1 MIKKIDWYIIKKF
14 LLSFVLT
21 LGLFTVIIIVFD
33 VAEKIDDFVEKQT
46 PFGEIVFDYYFNFI
60 PFLLNLFSPIF
71 VFITV
76 IFFTSKM
83 ADKSEVVAI
92 LSGGVSYLRFL
103 RPYML
108 SALIIGA
115 FSFSLNA
122 WIIPRSDKKRV
133 EFENRYTRNLENN
146 YKKNIKQ
153 QIRPGM
159 IMSLQ
164 NYNYLDSFG
173 YKIQLEHVED
183 GRLKSR
189 LFGDKIR
196 WNEENETWRISNY
209 RIREFLPN
217 GKEKLHS
224 GAYLDTMVPF
234 DPEDFF
240 RRQEDVQSFNMDELD
255 KYIALEKMREFS
267 DAFFYKTEKQRRY
280 ASPFSMLI
288 LTFIGVCVS
297 SAKVRR
303 GVGKNLAKGIL
314 ISFFYLFVIQFFSSI
329 GSKGAMHPVVAI
341 WTPNIAF
348 MFVAGWLYKKAQK

>member
-46 PFGEIVFDYYFNFI
+46 PIHDIIFDYYLNFI

-122 WIIPRSDKKRV
+122 WIIPSSDKKRV
-133 EFENRYTRNLENN
+133 EFENRNTRNLENS
-146 YKKNIKQ
+146 YKQNIKQ

-159 IMSLQ
+159 VMSLQ

-196 WNEENETWRISNY
+196 WNKEMNTWRISNY
-209 RIREFLPN
+209 RIREFNDDGTESLIT
-217 GKEKLHS
+217 
-224 GAYLDTMVPF
+224 GAFLDTMVPF

-240 RRQEDVQSFNMDELD
+240 RRQEDVQSFNMAELD
-255 KYIALEKMREFS
+255 KYIELSEMRGTA
-267 DAFFYKTEKQRRY
+267 DAHFYRTEKQRRY
-280 ASPFSMLI
+280 ASPLSMLI

-314 ISFFYLFVIQFFSSI
+314 ISFFYLFVIQFFTST
-329 GSKGAMHPVVAI
+329 GAKGALHPVIAI

-348 MFVAGWLYKKAQK
+348 MFVAGWLYFKAQK

>member
-1 MIKKIDWYIIKKF
+1 M
-14 LLSFVLT
+14 LT

-46 PFGEIVFDYYFNFI
+46 PFNEIVFDYYLNFI

-108 SALIIGA
+108 SALIIGF

-122 WIIPRSDKKRV
+122 WIIPSSDKKRV
-133 EFENRYTRNLENN
+133 EFENRYTRNLENS
-146 YKKNIKQ
+146 YRQNIKQ

-159 IMSLQ
+159 IMTLQ
-164 NYNYLDSFG
+164 SFNYLDSFG
-173 YKIQLEHVED
+173 YKVQLEHVED
-183 GRLKSR
+183 GVLKSR

-196 WNEENETWRISNY
+196 WNDEKNTWRISNY
-209 RIREFLPN
+209 RIREFSEN
-217 GKEKLHS
+217 GTETLTK

-240 RRQEDVQSFNMDELD
+240 RRQEDVQSFNMKELD
-255 KYIALEKMREFS
+255 KYIQLENMRGTS
-267 DAFFYKTEKQRRY
+267 NAFFYQTEKQRRY
-280 ASPFSMLI
+280 ASPFSMII

-314 ISFFYLFVIQFFSSI
+314 ISFFYLFIIQFFTSI
-329 GSKGAMHPVVAI
+329 GSKGAMLPILAVWIPNVA
-341 WTPNIAF
+341 F
-348 MFVAGWLYKKAQK
+348 SLVGLWLYRTAQK

>member
-1 MIKKIDWYIIKKF
+1 MLKKVDWYIIRKF
-14 LLSFVLT
+14 LGSFALT
-21 LGLFTVIIIVFD
+21 LGLFTIIIIVFD

-46 PFGEIVFDYYFNFI
+46 PFHDIVFDYYLNFV

-71 VFITV
+71 VFISV
-76 IFFTSKM
+76 IFFTSKL
-83 ADKSEVVAI
+83 ADKSEMVAI
-92 LSGGVSYLRFL
+92 LAGGVSYLRIL

-108 SALIIGA
+108 AALVIGA

-122 WIIPRSDKKRV
+122 WIIPRSDKNRV
-133 EFENRYTRNLENN
+133 EFENRNIRNLKHN
-146 YKKNIKQ
+146 YKQNIKQ

-164 NYNYLDSFG
+164 SYNYLDSFG
-173 YKIQLEHVED
+173 YRIQLEHVED
-183 GRLKSR
+183 GVLKSR

-196 WNEENETWRISNY
+196 WNEEANKWRITNY
-209 RIREFLPN
+209 RIREFKSDGTEELI
-217 GKEKLHS
+217 S
-224 GAYLDTMVPF
+224 GAYLDTLVPF

-240 RRQEDVQSFNMDELD
+240 RRQEDVQSFNMKELD
-255 KYIALEKMREFS
+255 QYIELENMRGTS
-267 DAFFYKTEKQRRY
+267 NAFFYETEKQRRY
-280 ASPFSMLI
+280 ASPFAMLV

-314 ISFFYLFVIQFFSSI
+314 ISFFYLFVIQFFNSMGTK
-329 GSKGAMHPVVAI
+329 GSMHPVLAV

-348 MFVAGWLYKKAQK
+348 SFVAGWLYYKAQK

>member
-14 LLSFVLT
+14 LSSFMLT

-46 PFGEIVFDYYFNFI
+46 PFNEIVFDYYFNFI

-103 RPYML
+103 RPYIF

-115 FSFSLNA
+115 FSFALNA
-122 WIIPRSDKKRV
+122 WIIPSSDKRRV
-133 EFENRYTRNLENN
+133 DFENKYTRNLEHN
-146 YKKNIKQ
+146 YKQNIKQ

-173 YKIQLEHVED
+173 YKIQLEHVVD
-183 GRLKSR
+183 GHLKSR

-196 WNEENETWRISNY
+196 WNHETNSWRITNY
-209 RIREFLPN
+209 RIREFN
-217 GKEKLHS
+217 SDGTEKLIS
-224 GAYLDTMVPF
+224 GAFLDTMVPF

-240 RRQEDVQSFNMDELD
+240 RRQEDVQSFNLKELD
-255 KYIALEKMREFS
+255 KYIALENMRGTS
-267 DAFFYKTEKQRRY
+267 NAFFYQTEKYRRY
-280 ASPFSMLI
+280 ASPYSMLL

-297 SAKVRR
+297 SAKQRG

-314 ISFFYLFVIQFFSSI
+314 ISFFYLFVIQFFTSI
-329 GSKGAMHPVVAI
+329 GSKGAMLPILAVWIPNVAF
-341 WTPNIAF
+341 TA
-348 MFVAGWLYKKAQK
+348 VAGYLYLKAQK